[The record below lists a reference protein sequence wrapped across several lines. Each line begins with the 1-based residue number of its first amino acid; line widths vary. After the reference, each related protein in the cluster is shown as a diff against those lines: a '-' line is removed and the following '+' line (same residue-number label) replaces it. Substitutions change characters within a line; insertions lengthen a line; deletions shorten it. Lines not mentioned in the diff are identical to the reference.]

1 MKTTYYLRISTD
13 SQDEASQRQIIG
25 EWADGDMAGGGEII
39 SDTASGSKPWQE
51 RKLAAVLEMSAA
63 GDRIVVSEISRIARS
78 TVGVLTFLQA
88 AALKAVTVVAVRNKL
103 ALDDSM
109 HSKIT
114 VTVLALAA
122 EIERDLMRE
131 RTKAAL
137 AARRAAGL
145 ALGRPIGSRSRSK
158 LETRQ
163 ADIQGLL
170 NSRVSKRAIA
180 RVIDCSPGTL
190 YRFLDHKSMNP
201 EPRTRTEDDTN
212 GKG

>member
-190 YRFLDHKSMNP
+190 YRFLDDNSMNP
-201 EPRTRTEDDTN
+201 EPRTRAEDDTN
-212 GKG
+212 GKS